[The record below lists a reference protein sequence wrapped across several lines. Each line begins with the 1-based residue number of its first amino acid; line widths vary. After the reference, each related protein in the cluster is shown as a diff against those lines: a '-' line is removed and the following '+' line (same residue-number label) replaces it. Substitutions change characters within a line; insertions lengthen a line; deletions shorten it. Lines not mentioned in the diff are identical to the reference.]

1 MRFKLKFK
9 LLLAALSV
17 FAIAAIEPALVP
29 VAQAQKAQVM
39 KLNPEQRASFAKL
52 NAYINSF
59 QSMQGKFVQISPR
72 GQQTTGKVMISKPGK
87 MRFEYDNP
95 SPLLIVADGTWLTI
109 TTKKMDRGDQ
119 FPLSATPLRLVV
131 SNKIDLLAETNVLGF
146 EQAEGITSIALQD
159 RKSKVGGYI
168 TLIFDETNNVLQQ
181 WIVTDG
187 KGRKTTVQLADL
199 ETGVEFNPKLFK
211 AKITRPE
218 KNN

>member
-1 MRFKLKFK
+1 MKPMKFK

-17 FAIAAIEPALVP
+17 FAITAVEPAMVP
-29 VAQAQKAQVM
+29 QAHAQKAQVM

-95 SPLLIVADGTWLTI
+95 SRLLIVADGTWLTI

-131 SNKIDLLAETNVLGF
+131 STKIDLLAETNVLGF
-146 EQAEGITSIALQD
+146 EQVDGITSIALQD

-168 TLIFDETNNVLQQ
+168 TLIYDEANNVLQQ

-199 ETGVEFNPKLFK
+199 ETGVAFNPKLFK
-211 AKITRPE
+211 AKITRPVQ
-218 KNN
+218 

>member
-1 MRFKLKFK
+1 MKFK

-17 FAIAAIEPALVP
+17 FAITAIDPVLVP
-29 VAQAQKAQVM
+29 HAQAQKAQVM

-131 SNKIDLLAETNVLGF
+131 SKKIDLLAETNVLGF
-146 EQAEGITSIALQD
+146 EQVDGITSIALQD

-168 TLIFDETNNVLQQ
+168 TLIYDEANNVLQQ

-211 AKITRPE
+211 AKIVRPGQSQ
-218 KNN
+218 N

>member
-1 MRFKLKFK
+1 MKFK

-17 FAIAAIEPALVP
+17 FAITAIDPVLVP
-29 VAQAQKAQVM
+29 PAQAQKAQVM

-72 GQQTTGKVMISKPGK
+72 GQQTSGKVMISKPGK

-109 TTKKMDRGDQ
+109 TNKKMDRGDQ

-131 SNKIDLLAETNVLGF
+131 STKIDLLAETNVLGF
-146 EQAEGITSIALQD
+146 EQTDGITAIALQD

-168 TLIFDETNNVLQQ
+168 TLIYDEANNVLQQ

-187 KGRKTTVQLADL
+187 KGRKTTVQLAEL

-211 AKITRPE
+211 AKIVRPD
-218 KNN
+218 KN

>member
-1 MRFKLKFK
+1 MKFK

-17 FAIAAIEPALVP
+17 FAITAIDPVLVP
-29 VAQAQKAQVM
+29 QAQAQKAQVM

-72 GQQTTGKVMISKPGK
+72 GQQTSGKVMISKPGK

-131 SNKIDLLAETNVLGF
+131 STKIDLLAETNVLGF
-146 EQAEGITSIALQD
+146 EQTDGITAIALQD

-168 TLIFDETNNVLQQ
+168 TLIYDEANNVLQQ

-187 KGRKTTVQLADL
+187 KGRKTTVQLAEL

-211 AKITRPE
+211 AKIVRPD
-218 KNN
+218 KN

>member
-1 MRFKLKFK
+1 MKFK
-9 LLLAALSV
+9 LLFAALSV
-17 FAIAAIEPALVP
+17 FAITAGEPVLVP
-29 VAQAQKAQVM
+29 KAQAQKAQVI
-39 KLNPEQRASFAKL
+39 KLSPEQRASFAKL

-131 SNKIDLLAETNVLGF
+131 STKIDLLAETNVLGF
-146 EQAEGITSIALQD
+146 EQVDGITSIALQD

-168 TLIFDETNNVLQQ
+168 TLIYDEANNVLQQ

-199 ETGVEFNPKLFK
+199 ETGVAFNPKLFK
-211 AKITRPE
+211 AKITRPVQ
-218 KNN
+218 